1 MIRASYLLSKVK
13 QFYETI
19 KISTYIN
26 EAITYFVALERVSLL
41 VDASLL
47 LLLYATLSEIA
58 KKILLTYV
66 NIESKLCTSSYKYQP

>member
-13 QFYETI
+13 QFCETI

-26 EAITYFVALERVSLL
+26 EAITYFAALERVSLL

-47 LLLYATLSEIA
+47 LLLYATLNDIA
-58 KKILLTYV
+58 KKLLLT
-66 NIESKLCTSSYKYQP
+66 

>member
-26 EAITYFVALERVSLL
+26 EAITYFAALERVSLL

-66 NIESKLCTSSYKYQP
+66 NIEKQIMYI